1 MNRFFRYLIA
11 ATAIA
16 VTTLTITAQ
25 SRSYTLDVGDFSELR
40 VRDGINVD
48 YSCSADSAGK
58 VSFECDPE
66 IASSI
71 MFTNKGGQLT
81 VQLSDPQMLPA
92 GAVRPTLRV
101 HSRFLTKVFNTSDST
116 LRVLSMKESPKFEA
130 LQEGNGRLVLRAVNS
145 NEVKL
150 TLRLGHGTLVAA
162 GECQQAKIH
171 FTGTGLIQADELE
184 ANEISINCSGTG
196 SIGVNPKEQLS
207 VFGAGS
213 TTVYYLG
220 EPKIRNRTLGVKVL
234 PLAK

>member
-1 MNRFFRYLIA
+1 MNILFRYMLTA
-11 ATAIA
+11 ATIMAA
-16 VTTLTITAQ
+16 AFSSMGQ
-25 SRSYTLDVGDFSELR
+25 SRSYLLDVGDFNELR

-48 YSCSADSAGK
+48 YACSTDSAGK
-58 VSFECDPE
+58 ASFECDPE
-66 IASSI
+66 VASSI

-81 VQLSDPQMLPA
+81 IQLSDPQLLPA

-101 HSRFLTKVFNTSDST
+101 HSRFLTKAFNTSDST
-116 LRVLSMKESPKFEA
+116 LRILSVKEAPKFEA
-130 LQEGNGRLVLRAVNS
+130 LQEGNGRLVLRSVNAS
-145 NEVKL
+145 EVKL

-162 GECQQAKIH
+162 GECSQAKIH
-171 FTGTGLIQADELE
+171 FTGTGLIQADGLE
-184 ANEISINCSGTG
+184 ANDVSINCSGTG

-220 EPKIRNRTLGVKVL
+220 DPKIRNRTLGVKIL